1 MSSSEWAGRRIGL
14 IGPLPPPSGGM
25 ANQTRQLSK
34 LLAAAGA
41 SVTLVQ
47 VNAAYRPQW
56 VAHLP
61 ILRAFFRLIPYFC
74 ELWQAAGR
82 CEIFHV
88 MSNSGWSW
96 HLFAAPAVWFGRLRG
111 VAVVL
116 NYRGGEAEKFL
127 RRSSQIVR
135 FTMRRVSVLTVPS
148 GFLQHVFARY
158 QMVSEIVPNI
168 VDLNRF
174 APENRRQVD
183 VAHLVVARN
192 LEALYDNE
200 TAIRAYAIFHRA
212 FPQSILTI
220 AGTGPQESILR
231 QLVTQLE
238 LDSHVRF
245 SGRLEPEAM
254 ATLYQSADLMLNPSL
269 ADNMPNSL
277 LEAWASG
284 LPVVSTNVGGIPF
297 MTTDGVNVSL
307 VRPGEPEEMAKACIQ
322 LMSNPDLWRERA
334 RAGLLEAQRYTWKNV
349 QPVLLG
355 VYLRAIKKRDEK
367 KAMTNW

>member
-41 SVTLVQ
+41 SVTLVR

-61 ILRAFFRLIPYFC
+61 ILRALFRLVPYLC

-111 VAVVL
+111 AAVVI
-116 NYRGGEAEKFL
+116 NYRGGEADEFL
-127 RRSSQIVR
+127 RRSSRLVR
-135 FTMRRVSVLTVPS
+135 FTMRRANALIVPS
-148 GFLQHVFARY
+148 GFLKTVFARY
-158 QMVSEIVPNI
+158 RIASEIVPNI
-168 VDLNRF
+168 VDLDRF
-174 APENRRQVD
+174 SPNTERQHSAP
-183 VAHLVVARN
+183 HLVVARN
-192 LEALYDNE
+192 LESLYDNE
-200 TAIRAYAIFHRA
+200 TAIRAFSIFKQT
-212 FPQSILTI
+212 FPESNLTI
-220 AGTGPQESILR
+220 AGSGPEEKNLR
-231 QLVTQLE
+231 LLVAQLDLGR
-238 LDSHVRF
+238 HVRF
-245 SGRLEPEAM
+245 SGRLEPEEM
-254 ATLYQSADLMLNPSL
+254 AALYREADLMLNPSL

-284 LPVVSTNVGGIPF
+284 LPVVSTNVGGIPY
-297 MTTDGVNVSL
+297 MTTDGLNVSL
-307 VRPGEPEEMAKACIQ
+307 VPPGEPADMAQACIQ
-322 LMSNPDLWRERA
+322 LMVNEDLRRERC

-349 QPVLLG
+349 QPVLLD
-355 VYLRAIKKRDEK
+355 VYLHAMKTKR
-367 KAMTNW
+367 